1 MIWAIIASEF
11 DSTGRLEMHSFH
23 GLVTGK
29 ICMAD
34 TTASAFEVLNR
45 MALVTAGRGPRM
57 RPSWLRR
64 SFAAYSSEAHDIQ
77 THAGTT
83 RRFITTKRIQPVKK
97 QSPCPEAFCA
107 NCMKEHEFL

>member
-34 TTASAFEVLNR
+34 TTASAFVVLNR
-45 MALVTAGRGPRM
+45 MGLVTAGRGPRM
-57 RPSWLRR
+57 RPSWLMR
-64 SFAAYSSEAHDIQ
+64 SFAAYNRGVYNIQ
-77 THAGTT
+77 TKTGTT
-83 RRFITTKRIQPVKK
+83 RRFITTKTIHLIESKTRARRHFMRITGK
-97 QSPCPEAFCA
+97 
-107 NCMKEHEFL
+107 N